1 MVLVGGGL
9 LPLLPAGSESMM
21 ARTKSRPVAL
31 SAADREWLK
40 RRVRTGSYPAQQ
52 VRRARI
58 LLELDE
64 NDPDRVGPV
73 PTQEVV
79 AQRAGVHV
87 DTVVK
92 TSRAYAERG
101 GEVEDTITRKKR
113 LTPPVE
119 PKVTG
124 EVEARLIALACS
136 TPPEGHARWS
146 LRLLE
151 KHVAL
156 IDDLPDLDHSTIGKA
171 LKRGHFVLI

>member
-1 MVLVGGGL
+1 M
-9 LPLLPAGSESMM
+9 
-21 ARTKSRPVAL
+21 
-31 SAADREWLK
+31 
-40 RRVRTGSYPAQQ
+40 
-52 VRRARI
+52 
-58 LLELDE
+58 ELDE

-92 TSRAYAERG
+92 TSRAYAGRG
-101 GEVEDTITRKKR
+101 GDVEATISRKKR

-136 TPPEGHARWS
+136 APPHGHARWS

-151 KHVAL
+151 KQVAVM
-156 IDDLPDLDHSTIGKA
+156 DDIPDLDHSTIGKV
-171 LKRGHFVLI
+171 LKRGSCDTSVGGANHPY